1 MTTFLLGTRYNEEFF
16 YRLAGVFLKKPQELS
31 SSLSTGTLLM
41 LYLKKKIVVERSF
54 VIDRGAT

>member
-41 LYLKKKIVVERSF
+41 LYLKKKNSC
-54 VIDRGAT
+54 